1 MKFIISSKNM
11 TLTDNLRDLFE
22 KKAGKLERYL
32 RPDTEVLVTFSREGT
47 RDTIELTIPFDGGIL
62 RAEETGYD
70 VFACVDEVLEKI
82 EKQIRRHRTRL
93 ERRLKEDAFAAQEPL
108 YFDMQDDEELSQ
120 DEVRIVRTKR
130 FAVKPMDALEAVAQ
144 MQMLGHSFF
153 VYLDAETGAVNV
165 VYKRRDGNYGLIEP
179 EID

>member
-1 MKFIISSKNM
+1 MKFTISSKNM

-32 RPDTEVLVTFSREGT
+32 RPETEVLVTFSREGA
-47 RDTIELTIPFDGGIL
+47 RESIEVTIPFECGLL

-70 VFACVDEVLEKI
+70 IYTSVDAVLAKI
-82 EKQIRRHRTRL
+82 EKQIRRYRTRL
-93 ERRLKEDAFAAQEPL
+93 DRRLKEDAFAADAPL
-108 YFDMQDDEELSQ
+108 YFEADDEE
-120 DEVRIVRTKR
+120 DGEEEYRIVRTKR
-130 FAVKPMDALEAVAQ
+130 FAVKPMDAHEAIAQ

-165 VYKRRDGNYGLIEP
+165 VYKRRDGNFGLIEP